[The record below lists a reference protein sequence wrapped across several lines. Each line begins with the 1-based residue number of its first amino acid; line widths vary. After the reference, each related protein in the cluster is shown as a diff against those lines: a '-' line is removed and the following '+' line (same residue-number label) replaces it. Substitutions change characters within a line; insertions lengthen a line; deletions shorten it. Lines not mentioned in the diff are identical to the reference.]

1 MWAWSLAQGFW
12 SQAAQVRILPVPH
25 ASRVALGKLPN
36 LSVPHLSSCKIGM
49 LPDRLLNEDL
59 IPIKD
64 LEERCLARGQC
75 RIMLAIIMIPVLQR
89 AKPRL
94 SAPQH
99 TAE

>member
-1 MWAWSLAQGFW
+1 MWAWGLAQGFW
-12 SQAAQVRILPVPH
+12 SQAAQVRILAVPH

-64 LEERCLARGQC
+64 LEEPCLARGQC
-75 RIMLAIIMIPVLQR
+75 V
-89 AKPRL
+89 
-94 SAPQH
+94 
-99 TAE
+99 